1 MTPDV
6 EIVSRIVR
14 EAAESEIMPR
24 FQKLASHEVSEKKP
38 GDLVTAADLGVE
50 RVLTERL
57 TALVP
62 GSRVVGEEATHHDAT
77 LTQLIAAGGSC
88 WVIDP
93 VDGTSNFADGKP
105 MFGVQVAF
113 VRDGTTRAAW
123 LYHPVTGRMVA
134 AELGQGAWSGGTRL
148 SVLAGGTIEDMRGAL
163 YAGPSRPGM
172 HPEFK
177 ARAERYGEARYRRCC
192 AQEYLD
198 MVTGALHFALF
209 TRLLPWDHAAGAFI
223 HDEAGGYGRLT
234 DGRAYAPTIAEGYI
248 LLAPDEASWHAVR
261 AHFLAA

>member
-1 MTPDV
+1 MTPDTEV
-6 EIVSRIVR
+6 VSRIIR
-14 EAAESEIMPR
+14 EAADAEIMPR

-57 TALVP
+57 TGLIP
-62 GSRVVGEEATHHDAT
+62 GSRVVGEEATHHDAG
-77 LTQLIAAGGSC
+77 LTGLIAAGGAC

-113 VRDGTTRAAW
+113 VQGGLTRAAW
-123 LYHPVTGRMVA
+123 LYHPVSRRMVA
-134 AELGQGAWSGGTRL
+134 AEVGAGAWLDGARL
-148 SVLAGGTIEDMRGAL
+148 KVLEAGTIETMRGAL

-223 HDEAGGYGRLT
+223 HAEAGGYGRLT
-234 DGRAYAPTIAEGYI
+234 DGKAYVPTVSEGYI
-248 LLAPDEASWHAVR
+248 LLTPDEASWRLVR